1 MKIVRNIVL
10 SVTFLL
16 TGVFLGACTTTAC
29 AEQESSLKIIEG
41 NNHSLIET
49 WIIID
54 EDTGVNYIVF
64 SRYGRGVSVSMTP
77 RLNADGSLY
86 TSK

>member
-1 MKIVRNIVL
+1 MKIVRNIIL
-10 SVTFLL
+10 SGTFLL
-16 TGVFLGACTTTAC
+16 TGVFLGACTTTTY
-29 AEQESSLKIIEG
+29 AEQESSLKVTGDLNSANI
-41 NNHSLIET
+41 NT
-49 WIIID
+49 WIVVD

-64 SRYGRGVSVSMTP
+64 SRYGSGVSVSMTP